1 MRGFLLNCL
10 FFVQIVFV
18 ASLTPQQAAI
28 ARQVMRARK
37 APAWSVL
44 IDAVQADNIAYADA
58 DLKRIYIDAARLR
71 NTPTT
76 FANIVAHEC
85 GHLNGGRHFDGSF
98 GMQYSATQNVAG
110 EIVEDAYLLI
120 PNININPLP
129 LQPPAPILPLQGVP
143 VETRCVSHSCN
154 LL

>member
-37 APAWSVL
+37 VPAWSVL

-58 DLKRIYIDAARLR
+58 DLKRIYIDATRLR
-71 NTPTT
+71 NTPKS

-110 EIVEDAYLLI
+110 EIVEDNFLI
-120 PNININPLP
+120 VPDININPLP

-143 VETRCVSHSCN
+143 VETRCVSHSCS